1 MTSLTNWNKDYK
13 RHPLKL
19 KPDPEPDTQ
28 FLDRIIAWGVA
39 LVDPIYV
46 VILST

>member
-1 MTSLTNWNKDYK
+1 MTSLTDWNKDYK
-13 RHPLKL
+13 AAPLKL

-28 FLDRIIAWGVA
+28 FFDHIIAWGVA

-46 VILST
+46 VIFRI